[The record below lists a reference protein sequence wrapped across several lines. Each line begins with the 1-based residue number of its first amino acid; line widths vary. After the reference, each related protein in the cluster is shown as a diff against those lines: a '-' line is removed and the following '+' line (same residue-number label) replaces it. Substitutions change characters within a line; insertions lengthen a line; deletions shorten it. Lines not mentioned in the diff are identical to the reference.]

1 MHCETHSPSKKQ
13 CFNKDN
19 GFIQGTSFV
28 LVSSRA
34 SGVQY
39 ERGVV
44 DFFKS
49 ITPAEQIPERET
61 NALRQ
66 KMKHFNP
73 SIKINLQKVY
83 PILYTIYTVTYKHN
97 YHFSTWIHSYGS

>member
-28 LVSSRA
+28 LVSSCA

-44 DFFKS
+44 TFYNQYHQLNKDQK
-49 ITPAEQIPERET
+49 ER
-61 NALRQ
+61 Q
-66 KMKHFNP
+66 M
-73 SIKINLQKVY
+73 LQGRK
-83 PILYTIYTVTYKHN
+83 
-97 YHFSTWIHSYGS
+97 